1 MRALAARFAAAL
13 AASALTFTA
22 LAQAPDGTKSVATP
36 YRFEALLARVEK
48 AAEKN
53 GLGVVASASAS
64 RGAAAR
70 GVKIPGNA
78 VVMVFRNDLA
88 VRLLAASVPAGIEVP
103 LRLYVTENRDGTA
116 TLSFRAPGAL
126 FAPYRSPEVGR
137 LARELDAILDKIAQ
151 DATGG

>member
-1 MRALAARFAAAL
+1 MNAFPARFAGAL
-13 AASALTFTA
+13 AASALAFAA
-22 LAQAPDGTKSVATP
+22 LAQAPESTKSVATRHP
-36 YRFEALLARVEK
+36 FDALLERLERAV
-48 AAEKN
+48 EKN
-53 GLGVVASASAS
+53 GLGVVAMASAS

-88 VRLLAASVPAGIEVP
+88 VRLLAASVPAGVEAP

-116 TLSFRAPGAL
+116 ALSFRAPSAL
-126 FAPYRSPEVGR
+126 FAPYRNPEVDR
-137 LARELDAILDKIAQ
+137 LARELDAILERIAQ